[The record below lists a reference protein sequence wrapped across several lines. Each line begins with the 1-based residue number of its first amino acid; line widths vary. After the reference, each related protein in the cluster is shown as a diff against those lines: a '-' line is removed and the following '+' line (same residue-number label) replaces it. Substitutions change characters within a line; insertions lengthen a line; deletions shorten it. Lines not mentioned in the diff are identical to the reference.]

1 MFDKLA
7 KGLAT
12 LGDDLTT
19 EVVSRRSFLKK
30 TVGVAAGTAAGAAT
44 IQNAAASDFCRS
56 GTSANYC
63 PTYCPNGFFRCPDGS
78 CGTRECNS
86 IYSAS
91 GTFINRGVTNCRSGP
106 SRCYGVVTTNVGGCG
121 AGISINGV
129 YYYGDCV
136 TNNCYGG
143 QSSVWYRTTTSG
155 CWLSRAYS
163 GFNYSSCCD

>member
-63 PTYCPNGFFRCPDGS
+63 PTYCPTVFLDAQTAVAERGS
-78 CGTRECNS
+78 ATLFTLLQ
-86 IYSAS
+86 A
-91 GTFINRGVTNCRSGP
+91 P
-106 SRCYGVVTTNVGGCG
+106 S
-121 AGISINGV
+121 
-129 YYYGDCV
+129 
-136 TNNCYGG
+136 
-143 QSSVWYRTTTSG
+143 
-155 CWLSRAYS
+155 
-163 GFNYSSCCD
+163 